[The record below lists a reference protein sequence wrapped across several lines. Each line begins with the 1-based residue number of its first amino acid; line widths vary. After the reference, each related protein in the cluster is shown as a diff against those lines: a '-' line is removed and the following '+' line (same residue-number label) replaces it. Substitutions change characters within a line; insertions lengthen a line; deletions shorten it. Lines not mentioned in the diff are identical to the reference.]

1 MNANK
6 SSGARTPTPAARVF
20 VAADADRHTPFPI
33 RADSR
38 DSRATLFPVAD
49 YDLAATLASGQA
61 FRWRPVGEAWEGVV
75 AGRLVRLRQVG
86 DELHA
91 ETIEPQPDWEWL
103 REFLQLDVDLS
114 AVVATFPDDEPMR
127 ASVAACRGLRLLR
140 QEPWETLVS
149 FICSS
154 TKQIV
159 QIQQIIALLCERFG
173 EPIPVG
179 DDVRRLTTNA
189 ECGMRNAEWKSETP
203 HVVSYEGFA
212 FPTAA
217 RLADATESEL
227 RGCKMG
233 FRAPFV
239 LAAAKAVASGELD
252 LVHLHALP
260 TTEARAAL
268 MGLHGVGRKI
278 ADCVLLF
285 AYGKQDAF
293 PVDVW
298 VRRALTELY
307 FPRRRPSAK
316 RLEHFANTHF
326 GPNAGYAQQ
335 YLFHYARVKRDAAG
349 P

>member
-1 MNANK
+1 MP
-6 SSGARTPTPAARVF
+6 GVGFPLRVF
-20 VAADADRHTPFPI
+20 
-33 RADSR
+33 SR
-38 DSRATLFPVAD
+38 GSRATNASFPVRD

-75 AGRLVRLRQVG
+75 AGRWVRLRQVG

-103 REFLQLDVDLS
+103 REFLQLDVDLA

-159 QIQQIIALLCERFG
+159 QIRQIVALLCERFG
-173 EPIPVG
+173 EAVPG
-179 DDVRRLTTNA
+179 GR
-189 ECGMRNAEWKSETP
+189 
-203 HVVSYEGFA
+203 A

-316 RLEHFANTHF
+316 RLERFANTHF

-335 YLFHYARVKRDAAG
+335 YLFHYVRTLR
-349 P
+349 PEE

>member
-1 MNANK
+1 MPGVG
-6 SSGARTPTPAARVF
+6 SPLRVF
-20 VAADADRHTPFPI
+20 SCGSRATNASFPI
-33 RADSR
+33 R
-38 DSRATLFPVAD
+38 D

-75 AGRLVRLRQVG
+75 AGRWVRLRQVG

-91 ETIEPQPDWEWL
+91 ETTEPQSDWEWL
-103 REFLQLDVDLS
+103 REFLQLDVDLA

-159 QIQQIIALLCERFG
+159 QIQQIIGLLCERFG
-173 EPIPVG
+173 EAVPG
-179 DDVRRLTTNA
+179 GR
-189 ECGMRNAEWKSETP
+189 
-203 HVVSYEGFA
+203 A

-217 RLADATESEL
+217 RLADAAESEL

-252 LVHLHALP
+252 LAHLHALP

-316 RLEHFANTHF
+316 RLERFANTHF

-335 YLFHYARVKRDAAG
+335 YLFHYVRTLRPEK
-349 P
+349 

>member
-1 MNANK
+1 MDAK
-6 SSGARTPTPAARVF
+6 ADTTITMPGVGSPLRVF
-20 VAADADRHTPFPI
+20 
-33 RADSR
+33 SR
-38 DSRATLFPVAD
+38 GSRATNASFPVRD

-75 AGRLVRLRQVG
+75 AGRWVRLRQVG
-86 DELHA
+86 DELLA

-103 REFLQLDVDLS
+103 REFLQLDVDLA

-173 EPIPVG
+173 EAVPG
-179 DDVRRLTTNA
+179 GR
-189 ECGMRNAEWKSETP
+189 
-203 HVVSYEGFA
+203 A

-239 LAAAKAVASGELD
+239 MAAAKAVASGELD
-252 LVHLHALP
+252 LTHLHALP

-316 RLEHFANTHF
+316 RLERFANTHF

-335 YLFHYARVKRDAAG
+335 YLFHYVRTLR
-349 P
+349 PEE